1 MNQSLALLGRQPS
14 LGLAELESLYGSQ
27 SLHPVG
33 RQAVL
38 IDIDPNDIAFNR
50 LGGTIKLAKVLTRLE
65 TSDWRKVVQHIVRT
79 LPEHLDYIPDG
90 KIRLGLSVDG
100 LQVSHKDLQRSG
112 LEIKKVIKQ
121 AGRSVRLVPNTDHIL
136 NSAQTLHNQL
146 TGPTGLEF
154 LIARDRESTILTQV
168 THVQDITAYA
178 ARDQQR
184 PKRDARV
191 GMLPPKLAQI
201 IVNLAT
207 GTGGLKTED
216 RELKTNS
223 VPVLDPFCG
232 TGVILQEALLMG
244 YSAYGSDLEP
254 RMIEYTNE
262 NLRWL
267 EETRHIHVDG
277 ATEVADATN
286 HNWQEIPFGAVAA
299 ETYLGRPFSSEPDA
313 TTLQRVMSDVH
324 VIHKKFLQNLA
335 TQTKPGFRICLAVPA
350 WITRSGVKHLKT
362 LDSLEELGYNRL
374 SFVHAD
380 NQDLLYFRKDQIV
393 ARELLVLTRK

>member
-1 MNQSLALLGRQPS
+1 MNQSLALLGRQPA
-14 LGLAELESLYGSQ
+14 LGIAELESLYGS
-27 SLHPVG
+27 SVLHPVG

-38 IDIDPNDIAFNR
+38 IDASPNDIAFKR

-65 TSDWRKVVQHIVRT
+65 TSDWRKIVQYIVRS
-79 LPEHLDYIPDG
+79 LPEHLAHIPEG

-154 LIARDRESTILTQV
+154 LIVRDREATLLTQV
-168 THVQDITAYA
+168 THVQDITSYA

-201 IVNLAT
+201 IVNLAA
-207 GTGGLKTED
+207 GGLKTED
-216 RELKTNS
+216 RGPNMNS
-223 VPVLDPFCG
+223 VTVLDPFCG

-267 EETRHIHVDG
+267 EETRNIHVDG

-286 HNWQEIPFGAVAA
+286 HNWQEKPFGTLAA
-299 ETYLGRPFSSEPDA
+299 ETYLGRPFSSEPDPA
-313 TTLQRVMSDVH
+313 TLQQVMSDVH

-335 TQTKPGFRICLAVPA
+335 SQTQPGFRLCLAVPA

-380 NQDLLYFRKDQIV
+380 NQDLIYYRKDQIV

>member
-1 MNQSLALLGRQPS
+1 MNQSLALLGRQPA
-14 LGLAELESLYGSQ
+14 LGIAELESLYGS
-27 SLHPVG
+27 SALHPIG
-33 RQAVL
+33 RQAVV
-38 IDIDPNDIAFNR
+38 IDMAPNDIAFNR

-65 TSDWRKVVQHIVRT
+65 TADWRKIVQYIVRT
-79 LPEHLDYIPDG
+79 LPEHLDYIPEG

-154 LIARDRESTILTQV
+154 LIVRDRETTLLTQV
-168 THVQDITAYA
+168 THVQDISAYA
-178 ARDQQR
+178 ARDQKR

-201 IVNLAT
+201 IVNLANP
-207 GTGGLKTED
+207 GEGEI
-216 RELKTNS
+216 
-223 VPVLDPFCG
+223 VLDPFCG

-244 YSAYGSDLEP
+244 RYAYGTDLEP
-254 RMIEYTNE
+254 RMIEYTQE
-262 NLRWL
+262 NLKWL
-267 EETRHIHVDG
+267 VG
-277 ATEVADATN
+277 PTEQKLAVGDATN
-286 HNWQEIPFGAVAA
+286 TTWESFDVIAA

-313 TTLQRVMSDVH
+313 ATLQQVMSDVH

-335 TQTKPGFRICLAVPA
+335 GQTKPGFRACLAVPA
-350 WITRSGVKHLKT
+350 WITRGGVKHLKT

-380 NQDLLYFRKDQIV
+380 NQDLLYFRKDQVV

>member
-1 MNQSLALLGRQPS
+1 MRAR
-14 LGLAELESLYGSQ
+14 GS
-27 SLHPVG
+27 
-33 RQAVL
+33 
-38 IDIDPNDIAFNR
+38 
-50 LGGTIKLAKVLTRLE
+50 
-65 TSDWRKVVQHIVRT
+65 T
-79 LPEHLDYIPDG
+79 L
-90 KIRLGLSVDG
+90 
-100 LQVSHKDLQRSG
+100 
-112 LEIKKVIKQ
+112 
-121 AGRSVRLVPNTDHIL
+121 
-136 NSAQTLHNQL
+136 
-146 TGPTGLEF
+146 
-154 LIARDRESTILTQV
+154 LTQV

-207 GTGGLKTED
+207 GGLKTED
-216 RELKTNS
+216 RGPNMNS
-223 VPVLDPFCG
+223 VTVLDPFCG

-267 EETRHIHVDG
+267 EETRDIHVDG

-286 HNWQEIPFGAVAA
+286 HNWREIPFGAVAG
-299 ETYLGRPFSSEPDA
+299 ETYLGRPFSSEPNPA
-313 TTLQRVMSDVH
+313 TLQQVMSDVH

-335 TQTKPGFRICLAVPA
+335 TQTKPGFRLCLAVPA
-350 WITRSGVKHLKT
+350 WMTRGGVKHLKT

-380 NQDLLYFRKDQIV
+380 NQDLLYYRKDQIV

>member
-1 MNQSLALLGRQPS
+1 MQVPVILFGMNQSLALLGRQPA
-14 LGLAELESLYGSQ
+14 LGIAELESLYGS
-27 SLHPVG
+27 SALHPIG
-33 RQAVL
+33 RQAVV
-38 IDIDPNDIAFNR
+38 IDMAPNDIAFNR

-65 TSDWRKVVQHIVRT
+65 TADWRKIVQYIVRT
-79 LPEHLDYIPDG
+79 LPEHLDYIPEG

-154 LIARDRESTILTQV
+154 LIVRDRETTLLTQV
-168 THVQDITAYA
+168 THVQDISAYA
-178 ARDQQR
+178 ARDQKR

-201 IVNLAT
+201 IVNLANP
-207 GTGGLKTED
+207 GEGEI
-216 RELKTNS
+216 
-223 VPVLDPFCG
+223 VLDPFCG

-244 YSAYGSDLEP
+244 RYAYGTDLEP
-254 RMIEYTNE
+254 RMIEYTQE
-262 NLRWL
+262 NLKWL
-267 EETRHIHVDG
+267 VG
-277 ATEVADATN
+277 PTEQKLAVGDATN
-286 HNWQEIPFGAVAA
+286 TTWESFDVIAA

-313 TTLQRVMSDVH
+313 ATLQQVMSDVH

-335 TQTKPGFRICLAVPA
+335 GQTKPGFRACLAVPA
-350 WITRSGVKHLKT
+350 WITRGGVKHLKT

-380 NQDLLYFRKDQIV
+380 NQDLLYFRKDQVV